1 MEGSVVA
8 DQKMFKTFL
17 LLNTQIL
24 DPEQNAACRE
34 FSKKKK
40 NKQIKTR
47 RPQLQNTASHH
58 CAELISLK
66 RLALTTQFS
75 DLEISSTEAVQEL
88 WVEN

>member
-34 FSKKKK
+34 FSKKKT
-40 NKQIKTR
+40 NKSKPEGLNFRT
-47 RPQLQNTASHH
+47 QLHIIVLS
-58 CAELISLK
+58 
-66 RLALTTQFS
+66 
-75 DLEISSTEAVQEL
+75 
-88 WVEN
+88 